1 MIIQKNDTGRNVL
14 EWQKF
19 LISLGNTLTLD
30 GIFGTRTEQIT
41 KEFQQRHNLEPDG
54 KAGTRTITA
63 ASSIYNYKFN
73 FADESA
79 AAKSPGYYPPR
90 PEFGSPSDAKRK
102 DMFGAFEFKRKTG
115 GEIQI
120 LGSWTNEN
128 IVSIQIPALVGKV
141 GSPKDGIIRVHK
153 KAAPQFLAAFDVI
166 QKLGLSNRILSFAG
180 SFYPRFIRGSNKTLS
195 NHSFGSA
202 IDINAPENWL
212 NQKPAP
218 VGAKGSLLELVP
230 IFNAFGFF
238 WGGHYQSRLDGMH
251 FEVARLMSADEI
263 EKAKRVFLNSK
274 PSDIAEK
281 SDFEQP
287 PGNVLVD
294 FTDPDLNQ
302 TADAGAF
309 PESVADFSDAGS
321 ETENFEL
328 DFPGEFDLGKS
339 AAVETVP
346 ANSVWNKTIS
356 EMKDKIRQTV
366 REQTE
371 KATAEMKDRIL
382 NAPGA
387 AIDGIKDSLPN
398 FSPVNFPAFIPKIGL
413 KKVFGLVFAPVVGFF
428 STVGSYAAGLPQ
440 WFVFLLGI
448 ITGIA
453 ILKAYQYF
461 ISFDSVRINYIGG
474 LYKDLADPTK
484 NNPIPTTDPTRK
496 GFDLISEFFE
506 QGEK

>member
-19 LISLGNTLTLD
+19 LISLGYSLTLD
-30 GIFGTRTEQIT
+30 GIFGTRTEQAT
-41 KEFQQRHNLEPDG
+41 KSFQSAHNLEIDG

-63 ASSIYNYKFN
+63 ASSIYNHKFN
-73 FADESA
+73 FESEQGT

-90 PEFGSPSDAKRK
+90 PGFGSPSDAKRK
-102 DMFGAFEFKRKTG
+102 DMFGAFEYKRKTG

-120 LGSWTNEN
+120 LGNWTNEN
-128 IVSIQIPALVGKV
+128 IVSIQIPALAGKV
-141 GSPKDGIIRVHK
+141 GSPSGGIIRVHK
-153 KAAPQFLAAFDVI
+153 KAAPQFAAAFEAI
-166 QKLGLSNRILSFAG
+166 ESLGLSNRIISFAG
-180 SFYPRFIRGSNKTLS
+180 AFYPRFIRGSTKTLS

-212 NQKPAP
+212 NQKPARI
-218 VGAKGSLLELVP
+218 GAKGCLLELVP

-251 FEVARLMSADEI
+251 FEIARLMSADEI
-263 EKAKRVFLNSK
+263 EKAKRIFLNSK
-274 PSDIAEK
+274 PTADIAEK
-281 SDFEQP
+281 SDSLEAATV
-287 PGNVLVD
+287 GNVLVD
-294 FTDPDLNQ
+294 FTDPDLNR

-328 DFPGEFDLGKS
+328 DLPGDFDFGKP
-339 AAVETVP
+339 AVETVP
-346 ANSVWNKTIS
+346 ANSAWNNTIS
-356 EMKDKIRQTV
+356 EMKEKLNQSL

-371 KATAEMKDRIL
+371 KATAEIKDQIF

-387 AIDGIKDSLPN
+387 AIEGIKDSLPN

-440 WFVFLLGI
+440 WFIFLLGI

-453 ILKAYQYF
+453 VYKTYQYF
-461 ISFDSVRINYIGG
+461 ISFDSERINYIGG

-496 GFDLISEFFE
+496 GFDLIKQFFE
-506 QGEK
+506 